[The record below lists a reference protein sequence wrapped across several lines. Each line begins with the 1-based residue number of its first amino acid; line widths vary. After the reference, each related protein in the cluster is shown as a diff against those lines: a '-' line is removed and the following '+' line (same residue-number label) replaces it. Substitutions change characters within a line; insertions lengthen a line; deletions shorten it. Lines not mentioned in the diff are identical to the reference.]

1 MTDLLG
7 RCRLP
12 AAGGPDPQGT
22 ASGPVRP
29 GIRRRRPAQP
39 PGGGG
44 RRLLDV
50 VESPGRSIEP
60 MLQPDDRPLGI
71 GRLLASENIGD
82 ESSANVLSPKCVS
95 APSGT
100 AGVLCDSRI
109 LRP

>member
-1 MTDLLG
+1 
-7 RCRLP
+7 
-12 AAGGPDPQGT
+12 
-22 ASGPVRP
+22 
-29 GIRRRRPAQP
+29 
-39 PGGGG
+39 
-44 RRLLDV
+44 LLDV

-95 APSGT
+95 AASGT